1 MPSASWLSD
10 ARSALMPLGRLTARA
25 VLALVVLVAL
35 ALATTS
41 IGFSC
46 PAGAQALPKGAI
58 TLTSQDPWVQSSSVP
73 VRLGLSVRSPIP
85 AKDLLVDLALYTEP
99 DQSALAS
106 RYEFDATATGQ
117 LAGLNQLALI
127 TFSLRSITEAHGS
140 ADIYVGGTELS
151 GRVPPKVSPNKVF
164 ELPCPPRYG
173 GCGGV
178 YPLQVSLVDV
188 LTGQPVTVD
197 SFTTY
202 LVVVPSKIAPQERLR
217 FSFVVPVGAPVA
229 LAPAGRPTVSSETIS
244 RIETIAHAEASW
256 PEAPLTVDVY
266 GQSLLALARSPDH
279 AKLVDTLASERG
291 TIVDGPFSAVN
302 PTRLIRAG
310 LEDDLADQF
319 DRGNKVFAKVLHVSA
334 SSRVYIATSPIG
346 VHGLEALAADGISR
360 IVVPESNLQSLPSA
374 GPAAMQ
380 WPYTL
385 SAPFRIQGSTVKG
398 LQADPGLA
406 AHLNGSGNSA
416 LRAQQLLADLA
427 ELYFD
432 SPDYQQP
439 RGVAL
444 VAPQS
449 WAPDAVF
456 LSATLRGLASSP
468 IVTTV
473 PIGRLFQTV
482 PRGLCQQPPSVVTG
496 CSAAVR
502 SILNPTLSADGS
514 ITSGQVQAA
523 RGQLA
528 ELSSI
533 IPGDTAT
540 INNLDDAILLAET
553 AGIDPSIRQAYLSAP
568 LAMMD
573 RLGSE
578 LSLPPGRTVTVT
590 SSSARFPIAI
600 TSGSRT
606 PLQVIL
612 AVSGANLT
620 SSTDMKV
627 VLKRGT
633 TSFIV
638 RVGTRTSGDS
648 NLQLQLLSP
657 TGRLELA
664 HAQFTIR
671 STAISGVAIA
681 LTAGAGAFLLFWW
694 FRSASRRRR
703 RHAARRGR
711 NPHHELAS
719 GAVPDPAS

>member
-1 MPSASWLSD
+1 
-10 ARSALMPLGRLTARA
+10 MPLGRLTARA

-568 LAMMD
+568 LTMMD